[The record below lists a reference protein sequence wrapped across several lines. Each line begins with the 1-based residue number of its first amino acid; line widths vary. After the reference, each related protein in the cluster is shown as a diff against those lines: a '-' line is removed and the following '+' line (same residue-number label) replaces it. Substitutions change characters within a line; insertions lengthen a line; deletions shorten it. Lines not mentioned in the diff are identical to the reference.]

1 MPTPFMSSEEYD
13 ERAHELY
20 NEGSYDEALG
30 VLREGLSLYPNS
42 VELHVGVGYARL
54 AREEFYLARRSF
66 EEALV
71 YDPNHE
77 DALAGMGETLLQ
89 LGHADDAL
97 KTFRRTLELG
107 YRDDLEL
114 MLQIGRALLKW
125 DHVEDSREFFQV
137 AIEESPDSAEAHAG
151 MGYAAHK
158 SGNDAEA
165 VTHLERALR
174 LDSDHMEAR
183 LYLAN
188 LRYDLGDFEQ
198 ALHHFDLTEPDD
210 HWSELGVSRLIEL
223 RRLFRGYGEND
234 PRLRAWYRRLEE
246 LDVEPDSLD
255 EMLADIEMKFGRVEE
270 DAQERLAEFGT
281 LLSTLVEHDTSTGEH
296 RIIDSRGRLYAGS
309 WEDIVQRM
317 RDADGV
323 THTVQEWMA
332 HQARRVQTA
341 RGIEI
346 PTSDAESFLRGS
358 ANAGLLRIV
367 R

>member
-1 MPTPFMSSEEYD
+1 MPSPFMSSEEYD

-30 VLREGLSLYPNS
+30 VLREGLALYPNS

-77 DALAGMGETLLQ
+77 DALAGMGETLLH
-89 LGHADDAL
+89 LGSASEAV
-97 KTFRRTLELG
+97 KIFRRTLELG

-125 DHVEDSREFFQV
+125 DRVEESREFFEV
-137 AIEESPDSAEAHAG
+137 AIEEQPEAAEAYAG
-151 MGYAAHK
+151 LGYAAHK

-165 VTHLERALR
+165 VTHLERALQ
-174 LDSDHMEAR
+174 LDADHTEAR

-188 LRYDLGDFEQ
+188 LRYDLGDFEY

-210 HWSELGVSRLIEL
+210 HWSDLGVARLIEL
-223 RRLFRGYGEND
+223 RRLFRGYQEND
-234 PRLRAWYRRLEE
+234 PRLRPWYRRLEE
-246 LDVEPDSLD
+246 LDVETDSLD
-255 EMLADIEMKFGRVEE
+255 DMLAEIEMRFSRGDEGP
-270 DAQERLAEFGT
+270 QEQLAEFGT
-281 LLSTLVEHDTSTGEH
+281 LLSTLVEQETVTEH
-296 RIIDSRGRLYAGS
+296 RIIDARGRQYAGS
-309 WEDIVQRM
+309 WEEIVRRM
-317 RDADGV
+317 RDEDGV

-346 PTSDAESFLRGS
+346 PTHDAESFLRGS

>member
-20 NEGSYDEALG
+20 NEGSYDDALA

-77 DALAGMGETLLQ
+77 DALAGMGETLLH
-89 LGHADDAL
+89 LGAPDEAV
-97 KTFRRTLELG
+97 KIFRHTLELG

-114 MLQIGRALLKW
+114 MLQVGRALLKW
-125 DHVEDSREFFQV
+125 ELVDESREFFEV
-137 AIEESPDSAEAHAG
+137 AIEESPDSADAHAG
-151 MGYAAHK
+151 LGYAAHK
-158 SGNDAEA
+158 AGIDAEA

-174 LDSDHMEAR
+174 LDADHAEAR

-188 LRYDLGDFEQ
+188 LRYDLGDFEY

-210 HWSELGVSRLIEL
+210 HWSSLGVERLIEL
-223 RRLFRGYGEND
+223 RRLFRGYAEND
-234 PRLRAWYRRLEE
+234 SRLRPWYRRLEE
-246 LDVEPDSLD
+246 LDVETDSLD
-255 EMLADIEMKFGRVEE
+255 DMLTEIEMKFSRGE
-270 DAQERLAEFGT
+270 DESRERLSEFGT
-281 LLSTLVEHDTSTGEH
+281 LLSTLVEHDTVTEH
-296 RIIDSRGRLYAGS
+296 RIIDARGRQYAGS
-309 WEDIVQRM
+309 WEEIVRRM
-317 RDADGV
+317 RDEDGV

-332 HQARRVQTA
+332 HQAQRVQTA

-346 PTSDAESFLRGS
+346 PTHDAESFLRGS

>member
-20 NEGSYDEALG
+20 NEGSYDEALA

-77 DALAGMGETLLQ
+77 DALAGMGETLLH
-89 LGHADDAL
+89 LGAVGDAV
-97 KTFRRTLELG
+97 KIFRRTLELG

-114 MLQIGRALLKW
+114 MLQVGRALLKW
-125 DHVEDSREFFQV
+125 DQLEDAREFFEV
-137 AIEESPDSAEAHAG
+137 AIGESPDSAEAYAG
-151 MGYAAHK
+151 LGYVAHK
-158 SGNDAEA
+158 SGNDSEA
-165 VTHLERALR
+165 VVHLERALR
-174 LDSDHMEAR
+174 LDSDHIEAR

-188 LRYDLGDFEQ
+188 LRYDMGDFEY

-210 HWSELGVSRLIEL
+210 HWSDLGVARLIEL
-223 RRLFRGYGEND
+223 RRLFRGYQEND
-234 PRLRAWYRRLEE
+234 SRLRPWYRRLEE
-246 LDVEPDSLD
+246 LDVETDSLD
-255 EMLADIEMKFGRVEE
+255 DMLAEIEMRFSRGE
-270 DAQERLAEFGT
+270 DTSQERLTEFGT
-281 LLSTLVEHDTSTGEH
+281 LLSTLVEQETTTEH
-296 RIIDSRGRLYAGS
+296 RIIDAHGRQYAGS
-309 WEDIVQRM
+309 WEEIVRRM
-317 RDADGV
+317 RDEDGV

-346 PTSDAESFLRGS
+346 PTHDAESFLRGS

>member
-20 NEGSYDEALG
+20 NEGSYDDALG

-77 DALAGMGETLLQ
+77 DALAGMGETALH
-89 LGHADDAL
+89 LGQNEEAVR
-97 KTFRRTLELG
+97 TFRRCLDLG
-107 YRDDLEL
+107 LRDDLEL

-125 DHVEDSREFFQV
+125 DLTEDAREFFEV
-137 AIEESPDSAEAHAG
+137 AVQESPDSAEAHAG
-151 MGYAAHK
+151 LGYAAHK

-165 VTHLERALR
+165 VSHLERALR
-174 LDSDHMEAR
+174 LDADHMEAR

-188 LRYDLGDFEQ
+188 LRYDLGDFEY

-210 HWSELGVSRLIEL
+210 HWSDMGVLRLIEL
-223 RRLFRGYGEND
+223 RRMFLGYVEND
-234 PRLRAWYRRLEE
+234 ARLRPWYQRMEE
-246 LDVEPDSLD
+246 LDVDTDATDDL
-255 EMLADIEMKFGRVEE
+255 LAAIEMHFGRGEE
-270 DAQERLAEFGT
+270 ESRERLTEFGT
-281 LLSTLVEHDTSTGEH
+281 LLSTLVEQGTGTEH
-296 RIIDSRGRLYAGS
+296 RIIDAHGRQYAGS
-309 WEDIVQRM
+309 WEEIVRRM
-317 RDADGV
+317 RDEIGESQ
-323 THTVQEWMA
+323 TLQEFMA
-332 HQARRVQTA
+332 HQARRMLTA

-346 PTSDAESFLRGS
+346 PTHDAESFLRGS

>member
-20 NEGSYDEALG
+20 NEGSYAEALG

-54 AREEFYLARRSF
+54 AREEYYLARRSF

-77 DALAGMGETLLQ
+77 DALAGMGETLLH
-89 LGHADDAL
+89 LGQMDEAVR
-97 KTFRRTLELG
+97 TMRRTLELG

-125 DHVEDSREFFQV
+125 DLLEDSREFFEV

-151 MGYAAHK
+151 LGYVMHK

-165 VTHLERALR
+165 VAHLERALE
-174 LDSDHMEAR
+174 LDSDHTEAR

-188 LRYDLGDFEQ
+188 LRYDLGDFEH

-210 HWSELGVSRLIEL
+210 HWSDLGVARLIEL
-223 RRLFRGYGEND
+223 RRLFRGYAEND
-234 PRLRAWYRRLEE
+234 ARLRPWYRRLEE

-255 EMLADIEMKFGRVEE
+255 DMLADIEMRFSRADEE
-270 DAQERLAEFGT
+270 SQEQLAEFGT
-281 LLSTLVEHDTSTGEH
+281 LLSTLVEQGTVVEH
-296 RIIDSRGRLYAGS
+296 RIIDARGRQYAGS

-317 RDADGV
+317 RDEDGE

-332 HQARRVQTA
+332 RQARRVLTA

-346 PTSDAESFLRGS
+346 PTHDAESFLRGS

>member
-20 NEGSYDEALG
+20 NEGSYDEALA

-54 AREEFYLARRSF
+54 AREEFYLARKSF

-71 YDPNHE
+71 FDPNHE
-77 DALAGMGETLLQ
+77 DALAGMGETLLH
-89 LGHADDAL
+89 LGAIDEAV
-97 KTFRRTLELG
+97 KTFRKTLELG

-114 MLQIGRALLKW
+114 MLQVGRALLKW
-125 DHVEDSREFFQV
+125 DQLDESREYFEV
-137 AIEESPDSAEAHAG
+137 AIAEAPDSAEAYAG
-151 MGYAAHK
+151 LGYVAHK
-158 SGNDAEA
+158 AGNDADA
-165 VTHLERALR
+165 VTNLERALR
-174 LDSDHMEAR
+174 IDSDNTEAR

-188 LRYDLGDFEQ
+188 LRYDLGDFEY

-210 HWSELGVSRLIEL
+210 HWSDLGVSRLIEL
-223 RRLFRGYGEND
+223 RRLFRGYAEND
-234 PRLRAWYRRLEE
+234 PRLRPWYRRLEE
-246 LDVEPDSLD
+246 LDVETDSLD
-255 EMLADIEMKFGRVEE
+255 DMLADIEMRFSRGEE
-270 DAQERLAEFGT
+270 ESQERLAEFGT
-281 LLSTLVEHDTSTGEH
+281 LLSTLVEQETATEH
-296 RIIDSRGRLYAGS
+296 RIIDARGRQYAGS
-309 WEDIVQRM
+309 WEEIVRRM
-317 RDADGV
+317 RDEDGV

-332 HQARRVQTA
+332 HQARRVHTA

-346 PTSDAESFLRGS
+346 PTNDAESFLRGS

>member
-1 MPTPFMSSEEYD
+1 MSSEEYD

-20 NEGSYDEALG
+20 NEGSYDEALA

-77 DALAGMGETLLQ
+77 DALAGMGETLLH
-89 LGHADDAL
+89 LGQSDEAL

-125 DHVEDSREFFQV
+125 DHIDDAREFFQV
-137 AIEESPDSAEAHAG
+137 AADESPDSAEAHAG
-151 MGYAAHK
+151 LGYAAHK
-158 SGNDAEA
+158 AGNDAEA
-165 VTHLERALR
+165 VMHLERALR
-174 LDSDHMEAR
+174 LDPDHVEAR

-234 PRLRAWYRRLEE
+234 PRLRAWYQRLEE
-246 LDVEPDSLD
+246 LDADPDPID
-255 EMLADIEMKFGRVEE
+255 ELLADVEIRFGRVEE
-270 DAQERLAEFGT
+270 ETRERLTEFGT
-281 LLSTLVEHDTSTGEH
+281 LLSTLVEQETSTGEH

-317 RDADGV
+317 RDEDGV

-332 HQARRVQTA
+332 HQARRLQT

-346 PTSDAESFLRGS
+346 PTHDAESFIRGS